1 MSQRTIAR
9 RYAAALADVAI
20 ARNEAREVQEE
31 LNAWQSMIAS
41 SVELRQV
48 VESPTIP
55 VDQKRKV
62 LGKIMDRVKPR
73 PTTTNFLQVLL
84 QNHRLDHLTE
94 INERFAQII
103 DERSGVVAAT
113 ITTARP
119 IDQAGQESLRA
130 SLAGLTGRKVRL
142 SFETD
147 GELIGGLVARI
158 GSTVYDGSVRN
169 QLQQAKER
177 LIGN

>member
-1 MSQRTIAR
+1 MSLRTIAR
-9 RYAAALADVAI
+9 RYASALADVAI
-20 ARNEAREVQEE
+20 AGSEAREVQQE
-31 LNAWQSMIAS
+31 LNAWQSMIAAS
-41 SVELRQV
+41 YELRQV
-48 VESPTIP
+48 VESPTITL
-55 VDQKRKV
+55 DQKRKV
-62 LGKIMDRVKPR
+62 LGKLIDRVEPR
-73 PTTTNFLQVLL
+73 PTTTNFLKVLL
-84 QNHRLDHLTE
+84 QNQRLGHLAE

-113 ITTARP
+113 VTTARAM
-119 IDQAGQESLRA
+119 DEVSQESLRA
-130 SLAGLTGRKVRL
+130 SLAELTGGKVRL